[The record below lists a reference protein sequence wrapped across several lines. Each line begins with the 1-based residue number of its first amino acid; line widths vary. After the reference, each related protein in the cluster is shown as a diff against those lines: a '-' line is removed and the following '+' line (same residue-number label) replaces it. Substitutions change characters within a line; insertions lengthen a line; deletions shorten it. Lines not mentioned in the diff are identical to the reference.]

1 MDLFKFL
8 ICFSHHTGLFMIKI
22 ANEGKMSNKRA
33 TSRNVYLKLK
43 LNLDLKLSKKL
54 K

>member
-1 MDLFKFL
+1 ME
-8 ICFSHHTGLFMIKI
+8 
-22 ANEGKMSNKRA
+22 NMSNKRA
-33 TSRNVYLKLK
+33 TSRNIYLQLK